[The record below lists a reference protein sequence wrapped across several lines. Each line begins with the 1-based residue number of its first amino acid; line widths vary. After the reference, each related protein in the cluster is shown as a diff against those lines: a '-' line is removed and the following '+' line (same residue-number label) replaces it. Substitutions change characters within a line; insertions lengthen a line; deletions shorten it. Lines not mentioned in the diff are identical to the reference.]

1 MVACHIVNG
10 CDLDGLSKA
19 RAVSMSVCVEST
31 RSLVITIMSGPLSD
45 SIRSSTDTV
54 QNATPFFRE
63 NLFFT
68 PFPLLCPCTDG
79 PSLHHIKCVLLQPFI
94 SFKLGINEN
103 SSQTFAASRWHFTT
117 K

>member
-31 RSLVITIMSGPLSD
+31 RSPVITIMSGPLSD

-63 NLFFT
+63 NLFFIFFHPVST
-68 PFPLLCPCTDG
+68 VMPLYRRPF
-79 PSLHHIKCVLLQPFI
+79 
-94 SFKLGINEN
+94 
-103 SSQTFAASRWHFTT
+103 FASH
-117 K
+117 